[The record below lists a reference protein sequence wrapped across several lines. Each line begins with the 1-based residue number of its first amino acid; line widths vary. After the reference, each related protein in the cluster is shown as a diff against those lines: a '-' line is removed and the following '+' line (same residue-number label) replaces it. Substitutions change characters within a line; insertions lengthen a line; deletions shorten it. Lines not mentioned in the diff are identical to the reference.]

1 MKYQS
6 IIIESSSANISYI
19 KQVLKEEFNISEL
32 KDININVIKKPDEK
46 ESIGIGDVSNLA
58 EWAYSKNQDL
68 RVLIIENANLLTD
81 QAQNS
86 LLKLVEE
93 PPENI
98 LIVLVSIN
106 SNSILPTILSRC
118 LTIKGENIY
127 EDGYQ
132 MNDIIKFISSNYL
145 ERSRI
150 IDRMFSEDLKRGKA
164 AGFIE
169 GILKLKLDKKDV
181 KNIEEIQNAYRGV
194 KRGVNLKLCFDYLNT
209 LLE

>member
-98 LIVLVSIN
+98 LIVLVSTN

-118 LTIKGENIY
+118 LTIKGENIF